1 MKMTPV
7 VVLVSFLLLL
17 LTWLLLSG
25 LNLNSTR
32 FDEQVEALDHFSRLE
47 RALNREVLTARAGLS
62 RNYDALA
69 RMTDAY
75 DESVHQLRRVAGS
88 DAKETATIDALA
100 AGAHRQQIL
109 VEQFKS
115 RNALLRNSFLYF
127 GIFSAR
133 LAASDQ
139 MRVVAAATTL
149 SAAMLHLTLDTS
161 PAAARDVKDRLEQ
174 LAALPNPGNDTAS
187 IQAAIAHGGLLHDL
201 LPLTDATLK
210 ALIAAATTREQ
221 DAVRALIMDRQFTAR
236 AKAGQYRVLLYVTS
250 LLLLGA
256 LVYLGL
262 QLRTRAI
269 ALRRRAAFEHVIAG
283 ISMRFI
289 NAQPHNIDAGIS
301 HALADMAECIG
312 CDRAYFVSSGAAPR
326 QHVWCRPGIGCL
338 PEWPQRAPAL
348 AARFE
353 PTVDGTIHVPR
364 VDRLPIGD
372 DKEACVALG
381 LGGWACATNVN
392 KDGNTVVLGFDA
404 IGRPCR
410 MTTAG
415 ELSLLRMALDTIV
428 YALERHSMERE
439 RARLE
444 TRLQQA
450 HRMETV
456 GTFSSG
462 IAHNFNNILAGILGH
477 TEMVEEHLASEARPQ
492 RNLIAIR
499 RGAERAKDLVD
510 QILTFGRRR
519 EGGREHVCV
528 KTLVAEA
535 KSLLAPSLPAYV
547 EIKVSETA
555 ETAAVS
561 AEPAQLQQVILNIC
575 NNAVQAMDKPGV
587 IEIEIGTREVSDA
600 ERVTQVEL
608 NPGGFVVVSIS
619 DPGRGMDQATLERI
633 FEPFFTTR
641 PDGNGLG
648 LAMARDIVREHNGAL
663 QVSSTVG
670 AGTRFDIW
678 LPSVPSHQP
687 ILVQPASVPAGRG
700 IGETILVLEADRRR
714 LLRHEEIL
722 AALGYE
728 PVGFTGPQEAAQA
741 CAVRARFDAALLC
754 HQPGTGFALEFATT
768 LRELAPNLPI
778 VLATTSARDL
788 DAQLLAAS
796 GVSEVVH
803 HPLNSSELAG
813 ALSRCLAASV
823 ASRRTSKRNF
833 PIALVDPSSSRMF

>member
-1 MKMTPV
+1 MKMTPA

-32 FDEQVEALDHFSRLE
+32 FDEQLEALDQFSRLE

-69 RMTDAY
+69 RLTDAY
-75 DESVHQLRRVAGS
+75 EESVHQLRRAAGS
-88 DAKETATIDALA
+88 DAEENVAIDILS
-100 AGAHRQQIL
+100 AGAHRQQTLI
-109 VEQFKS
+109 EQFKS

-133 LAASDQ
+133 LAASD
-139 MRVVAAATTL
+139 RTPVVAAATTL

-161 PAAARDVKDRLEQ
+161 SASARDVKARLEQ
-174 LAALPNPGNDTAS
+174 LAALPDPGGDTAS

-221 DAVRALIMDRQFTAR
+221 DAVRTLIMKRQFAAR
-236 AKAGQYRVLLYVTS
+236 ASARHYRVLLYATS

-256 LVYLGL
+256 LIYLGL

-269 ALRRRAAFEHVIAG
+269 ALQRRAAFEHVIAG

-289 NAQPHNIDAGIS
+289 NAQPHNIDAGIAQ
-301 HALADMAECIG
+301 ALADMAECIG
-312 CDRAYFVSSGAAPR
+312 CDRAYFISSGAAPR
-326 QHVWCRPGIGCL
+326 QHVWCKPGIGCS

-348 AARFE
+348 AARFD
-353 PTVDGTIHVPR
+353 PTVDGMIHVPR

-372 DKEACVALG
+372 NREACVALG
-381 LGGWACATNVN
+381 LGGWACVTNVN
-392 KDGNTVVLGFDA
+392 KDGSTVVLGFDA

-410 MTTAG
+410 MTAAG
-415 ELSLLRMALDTIV
+415 ELSLLRMAIDTIV
-428 YALERHSMERE
+428 HALERHSMEKE

-444 TRLQQA
+444 RRLEQA
-450 HRMETV
+450 RRMETV

-477 TEMVEEHLASEARPQ
+477 TEMAEEHLAAEARPR
-492 RNLIAIR
+492 RNLTAIR
-499 RGAERAKDLVD
+499 RGAERARDLVD

-519 EGGREHVCV
+519 EGRREHICI
-528 KTLVAEA
+528 KALVAEA
-535 KSLLAPSLPAYV
+535 KSLLAPSLPAHV

-555 ETAAVS
+555 ETAVVS

-575 NNAVQAMDKPGV
+575 NNAAQAMAKLGV
-587 IEIEIGTREVSDA
+587 IQIEIGTREISEA
-600 ERVTQVEL
+600 KIVTQVEI
-608 NPGGFVVVSIS
+608 NPGCFVVVSIS
-619 DPGRGMDQATLERI
+619 DPGRGMDEATLERI

-641 PDGNGLG
+641 HDGNGLG
-648 LAMARDIVREHNGAL
+648 LATARDIVREHNGAL

-670 AGTRFDIW
+670 TGTRFDIW

-687 ILVQPASVPAGRG
+687 ILVQHASGTVGRG
-700 IGETILVLEADRRR
+700 VGETVLVLETDRGR

-728 PVGFTGPQEAAQA
+728 PVGFTGLQEAAQA

-754 HQPGTGFALEFATT
+754 HQPGASFALDFATT

-788 DAQLLAAS
+788 DAQLLAVS

-803 HPLNSSELAG
+803 HPLTSSELAG
-813 ALSRCLAASV
+813 ALWRCLTNPVTPRLLS
-823 ASRRTSKRNF
+823 
-833 PIALVDPSSSRMF
+833 

>member
-1 MKMTPV
+1 MKMTPA

-32 FDEQVEALDHFSRLE
+32 FDEQIEALDQFSRFE

-69 RMTDAY
+69 RLTDAY
-75 DESVHQLRRVAGS
+75 DGSVHRLRRAAGS
-88 DAKETATIDALA
+88 DAEESAAIEILA
-100 AGAHRQQIL
+100 AGANRQQTL

-133 LAASDQ
+133 LAASDRTQ
-139 MRVVAAATTL
+139 VVAAATTL

-161 PAAARDVKDRLEQ
+161 PAAAREVKDRLEQ
-174 LAALPNPGNDTAS
+174 LAALPDPGGDTAS

-201 LPLTDATLK
+201 LPLTDAALK
-210 ALIAAATTREQ
+210 ALMAAATTREQ
-221 DAVRALIMDRQFTAR
+221 DAVRALIMKRQFAAR
-236 AKAGQYRVLLYVTS
+236 ASARHYRVLLYATS

-256 LVYLGL
+256 LVFLGL
-262 QLRTRAI
+262 QLRARAI
-269 ALRRRAAFEHVIAG
+269 ALQRRAAFEHVIAG

-289 NAQPHNIDAGIS
+289 NAQPHNIDDEIAQ
-301 HALADMAECIG
+301 ALADMAECIG
-312 CDRAYFVSSGAAPR
+312 CDRAYFVSTGAAPR
-326 QHVWCRPGIGCL
+326 QHVWCKPGTRFSPG
-338 PEWPQRAPAL
+338 WPNRAPAL
-348 AARFE
+348 AARFN
-353 PTVDGTIHVPR
+353 PSVDGTIHVPR
-364 VDRLPIGD
+364 VDRLPVGES
-372 DKEACVALG
+372 KEICVALG

-392 KDGNTVVLGFDA
+392 KDGATVALGFDA
-404 IGRPCR
+404 ISRPCR
-410 MTTAG
+410 MTAAG

-428 YALERHSMERE
+428 YALERDSMEQE

-444 TRLQQA
+444 MHLQRA
-450 HRMETV
+450 RRMETV

-477 TEMVEEHLASEARPQ
+477 TEMVEEHLDAEARPQ
-492 RNLIAIR
+492 HNLTAIR
-499 RGAERAKDLVD
+499 RGAERARDLVD

-519 EGGREHVCV
+519 EGRREHVCI
-528 KTLVAEA
+528 KTLVSEA
-535 KSLLAPSLPAYV
+535 RSLLAPSLPAHV
-547 EIKVSETA
+547 EIKMSETA
-555 ETAAVS
+555 ETAVVS

-587 IEIEIGTREVSDA
+587 IQVEIETREIR
-600 ERVTQVEL
+600 RVTQVEI
-608 NPGGFVVVSIS
+608 NPGRFVVISIS
-619 DPGRGMDQATLERI
+619 DPGRGMDEATLERI

-648 LAMARDIVREHNGAL
+648 LATARDIVREHNGAL
-663 QVSSTVG
+663 QVESAVG
-670 AGTRFDIW
+670 AGTRFKIW
-678 LPSVPSHQP
+678 LPTLPSHQP
-687 ILVQPASVPAGRG
+687 IFVQHASGNAGRG
-700 IGETILVLEADRRR
+700 VGETVLVLEADRGR

-728 PVGFTGPQEAAQA
+728 PVGFTGLQEAAQA
-741 CAVRARFDAALLC
+741 CAVHARFDAALLC
-754 HQPGTGFALEFATT
+754 HQPGASFALDFATT

-788 DAQLLAAS
+788 DARLLAVS

-803 HPLNSSELAG
+803 HPLTSAELSS
-813 ALSRCLAASV
+813 ALSRCLATAV
-823 ASRRTSKRNF
+823 APRLLS
-833 PIALVDPSSSRMF
+833 